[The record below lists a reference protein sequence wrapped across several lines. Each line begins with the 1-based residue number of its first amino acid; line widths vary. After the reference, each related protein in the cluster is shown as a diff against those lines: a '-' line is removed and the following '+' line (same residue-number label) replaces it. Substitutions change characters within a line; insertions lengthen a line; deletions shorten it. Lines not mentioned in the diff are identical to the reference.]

1 MFTSLQIDHNAALPT
16 MKPETIINFVNSPI
30 IWDNTNPR
38 KRQADHSL
46 VKMIFLRV
54 LIRYSWKRGLST
66 RKAAE
71 EICAA
76 EGEGTI
82 AYAAISKW
90 YKRFDSG
97 DMSLEDK
104 PHSGWPL
111 KLDDGDLQTG
121 LDIVPSSSTRELADE
136 LGVGKST
143 IHRHLKQ
150 FDFVHKK
157 LRQDPHKLTEAQ

>member
-1 MFTSLQIDHNAALPT
+1 MPMNKI
-16 MKPETIINFVNSPI
+16 E
-30 IWDNTNPR
+30 
-38 KRQADHSL
+38 
-46 VKMIFLRV
+46 LRV
-54 LIRYSWKRGLST
+54 LIRYYWKRGLST

-71 EICAA
+71 GICAA

-97 DMSLEDK
+97 DMTLEDK
-104 PHSGWPL
+104 PRSGRPL

-121 LDIVPSSSTRELADE
+121 LNIAPSSSTRELADE

-143 IHRHLKQ
+143 IHRHLRQ
-150 FDFVHKK
+150 LDFVHKK
-157 LRQDPHKLTEAQ
+157 PRQDPHELTEAQANRRVEICRQLLSNPLDDWFWKRIVTSDEKWVYLVQHN